1 MRRQTRRPDSHLSV
15 RLSDELISAID
26 AEGER
31 METERPG
38 VRLTRTDAVRVL
50 LLEALAARG
59 RLHAM
64 RGAPSRLT
72 TKRGQHHELG

>member
-1 MRRQTRRPDSHLSV
+1 MRQRTRKPDSHLSV

-38 VRLTRTDAVRVL
+38 MRLTRTDAVRVL

-59 RLHAM
+59 RLHTTSSTSRAAM
-64 RGAPSRLT
+64 KKG
-72 TKRGQHHELG
+72 HYHELG